1 MCLPQIIPLDRRGLG
16 MNERADF
23 HIAAWRLILD
33 LSFFI
38 LITTIGLNIVF
49 GIIVDSFS
57 ELRDERVRN
66 TEFPCDISVN
76 STGNCRDLCF
86 LQTSIQEDQK
96 LKCFICDLPSHEFD
110 RHGKV
115 HYNIV
120 NIIDH
125 ERAYSM

>member
-1 MCLPQIIPLDRRGLG
+1 

-66 TEFPCDISVN
+66 TEFPCDINVN
-76 STGNCRDLCF
+76 SKEIYVSFRQVFKKIKNRSVSSVTSQAMNLIAMARYITIMF
-86 LQTSIQEDQK
+86 L
-96 LKCFICDLPSHEFD
+96 L
-110 RHGKV
+110 
-115 HYNIV
+115 V

-125 ERAYSM
+125 EELM

>member
-1 MCLPQIIPLDRRGLG
+1 

-66 TEFPCDISVN
+66 TEFPCDINVN
-76 STGNCRDLCF
+76 SKGNLCF

-96 LKCFICDLPSHEFD
+96 SKCFICDLPSHEFD

-115 HYNIV
+115 HYNNVLISQY
-120 NIIDH
+120 N
-125 ERAYSM
+125 RP